1 MNNRKTFFRLLQ
13 FITFGVLLLTSL
25 NSKVNCQIPIGSPG
39 KTQALLNEVI
49 DISGDFRNFSNTYY
63 LADSLS
69 SFDPNTGSGKIT
81 YKRYEYSTRQAFDN
95 ILAVL
100 KPVEPNEFPSGEYA
114 VSPALPFSI
123 EFISSRTIRI
133 RASSRFQVK
142 PDEESLMLV
151 NGKVKP
157 DNSAWKYSKTD
168 QGHRYTGPNGSVLI
182 TDHPWR
188 IEIFNSEGKLITKT
202 INNTD
207 GSETFTPLQ
216 PFSFVRRA
224 SDYSTSMDAV
234 FSLSPEEKIFGC
246 GESFTEFNKRGQ
258 KVVLWTDDA
267 NGTQNETM
275 YKPIPFFMSNKGY
288 GLFMHTSSPITCDFG
303 KYYSGIYSLMI
314 GDDEADIF
322 IFLGEPKDILNE
334 YTNITGKAPMPPL
347 WSFGFWMSRITYF
360 SEAEGREVTKKLRD
374 NKIPSDVLHF
384 DTGWFETDWRCDYQ
398 FSKTRF
404 KDATKMMADF
414 KSIGFRTSLW
424 QLPYFVPK
432 NTLFPEIIEK
442 GLYVKDRKGNLPYED
457 AVLDFSNPATVKWYQ
472 EKIAGLLRQGVSV
485 IKADFGEA
493 APPDAVYYSGRSG
506 FYEHNLY
513 PLRYNKAVADITR
526 QVNGDNI
533 IWARSAWAGS
543 QRYPV
548 HWGGDPANTNTAM
561 AATLR
566 AGLSIGLSGFSF
578 WASDIGG
585 FVKKKPEDIYRRW
598 TPFGMLNSHT
608 RSHGAPPTE
617 PWEYGVDFMN
627 AFRLADNMR
636 YELMPYIYSQ
646 AKDCTERGLPMLR
659 ALFVEYPGDPGSW
672 NVDDEYLFGKDMLVA
687 PLFENVTKRNVYLPP
702 GQWIDYQT
710 AKIYSG
716 GWYNIEAGKIPIVV
730 LVKEGSVIPHI
741 TLAQSTAQ
749 MDWTRLELV
758 VYATDSQKAN
768 GLICLPTD
776 KVLHKITLAKK
787 NGSFAL
793 ETDPFAGKVVWKIRM
808 YSK

>member
-1 MNNRKTFFRLLQ
+1 MNKKITHFNLLQ
-13 FITFGVLLLTSL
+13 YNIVVVLLMVSL
-25 NSKVNCQIPIGSPG
+25 NFSAYSQIPVGSTG
-39 KTQALLNEVI
+39 RTQALLNEVV

-69 SFDPNTGSGKIT
+69 SFDPITGSGKIC

-95 ILAVL
+95 MLAVL
-100 KPVEPNEFPSGEYA
+100 KPVDPNEFPSVEYA
-114 VSPALPFSI
+114 VSPTLPFSI

-133 RASSRFQVK
+133 RASSRLQVK
-142 PDEESLMLV
+142 PDVESLMLV

-157 DNSAWKYSKTD
+157 DNNAWKYSKTD
-168 QGHRYTGPNGSVLI
+168 HGHRYTGPNGSVLI
-182 TDHPWR
+182 TEYPWR

-303 KYYSGIYSLMI
+303 KYFSGIYSLMI

-334 YTNITGKAPMPPL
+334 YTNVTGKAPMPPL

-414 KSIGFRTSLW
+414 KQMGFRTSLW

-442 GLYVKDRKGNLPYED
+442 GLFVKDRKGNLPYED
-457 AVLDFSNPATVKWYQ
+457 AVLDFSNPSTVKWYQ

-493 APPDAVYYSGRSG
+493 APPDALYFSGRTG

-513 PLRYNKAVADITR
+513 PLRYNKTVADITK
-526 QVNGDNI
+526 QINGDNI

-646 AKDCTERGLPMLR
+646 AKDCSERGLPMLR
-659 ALFVEYPGDPGSW
+659 ALFIEYPGDPGSW

-687 PLFENVTKRNVYLPP
+687 PLFENVTKRDVYLPP

-716 GWYNIEAGKIPIVV
+716 GWHNIEAGKIPIIV
-730 LVKEGSVIPHI
+730 LVHEGAVIPHI
-741 TLAQSTAQ
+741 ALAQSTAQ
-749 MDWTRLELV
+749 MDWSKLDLV
-758 VYATDSQKAN
+758 VYATDSKKVN
-768 GLICLPTD
+768 GLICLPSD
-776 KVLHKITLAKK
+776 NVLHKISLVKK
-787 NGSFAL
+787 DNRFIL
-793 ETDPFAGKVVWKIRM
+793 ETNPLTSKVSFTVRLYTK
-808 YSK
+808 